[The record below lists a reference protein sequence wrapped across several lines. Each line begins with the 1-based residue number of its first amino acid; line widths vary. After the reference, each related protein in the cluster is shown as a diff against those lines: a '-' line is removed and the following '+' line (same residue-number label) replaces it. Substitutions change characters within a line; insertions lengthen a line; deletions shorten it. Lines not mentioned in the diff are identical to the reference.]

1 MITTEKE
8 ALNTI
13 TTLGLP
19 KALIDIW
26 SGPIAP
32 VLDSS
37 WSRPKIYFEC
47 AEQLAGLVPGLQG
60 LCPIVEQNG
69 EAVIGVIP
77 YQHRYVRFY
86 YEDAREGDQAIEELG
101 RGYQQF
107 AMSLLLE
114 LADSGLNEEEF
125 AEAARLLNFDH
136 AERLWALCV
145 DNDDSAIDELFES
158 LEAPESYIRGTPR
171 KT

>member
-1 MITTEKE
+1 M
-8 ALNTI
+8 
-13 TTLGLP
+13 
-19 KALIDIW
+19 
-26 SGPIAP
+26 
-32 VLDSS
+32 
-37 WSRPKIYFEC
+37 
-47 AEQLAGLVPGLQG
+47 
-60 LCPIVEQNG
+60 
-69 EAVIGVIP
+69 
-77 YQHRYVRFY
+77 RFY